1 MYIKVKPKRAEFPR
15 SVRIFFALYAYVT
28 INRKVPLRTSCR
40 YGKSSRFGKKA
51 KNLLDKNRKMR
62 YNRGV

>member
-1 MYIKVKPKRAEFPR
+1 MYNKVKSKRAEFPH

-28 INRKVPLRTSCR
+28 MKRKVPLCASCR
-40 YGKSSRFGKKA
+40 YGKSSRFWEKT